1 MTIPVLAWSR
11 ARPSP
16 VVEAF
21 LRRSPIQSQAESIA
35 SAILADIRK
44 EGDKAV
50 LRHAR
55 RLDTPDLKRTQLRV
69 HDDEIAAASAAVD
82 APFRRSVREA
92 AKRITRFAR
101 AGIRKDWRIRTPGGG
116 FLGEQFR
123 PLDRV
128 GVYIPGGTAPLV
140 STALMTACLAKAAG
154 VPSIAACTPAGQD
167 GRVNPFVL
175 HALQVAGVTDIYR
188 VGGVQ
193 AIGAMAYGTASIPR
207 VQKIVGPGNAYVAA
221 AKKLVYGEVALDSIA
236 GPSEVAI
243 LADDSADARHIA
255 ADLLAQAEHG
265 TGEEKALMVSTSA
278 SLARAVAKELLV
290 QRDALPR
297 SALIDRVLV
306 KGVMAITVRS
316 LDDGIALINRF
327 APEHLEILTRE
338 PKSILPKLHAAG
350 AIFLGPWTP
359 ESAGDFVAGP
369 SHVLPTGGAAAM
381 FSGLTVDDFR
391 RRSSVLSLT
400 RNDLK
405 EMLPIIEDFGRV
417 EGLEGHARSAR
428 IRFQEPT

>member
-1 MTIPVLAWSR
+1 MKIPTASWSP
-11 ARPSP
+11 AKPSP

-21 LRRSPIQSQAESIA
+21 LNRSAVSSDATDVA
-35 SAILADIRK
+35 AAIIADIRR

-50 LRHAR
+50 VRHAR
-55 RLDTPDLKRTQLRV
+55 RLDTPNLTAAKLRV
-69 HDDEIAAASAAVD
+69 SDAEIAAASALVD
-82 APFRRSVREA
+82 RSFRRSVKEA
-92 AKRITRFAR
+92 AKRIDRFSR
-101 AGIRKDWRIRTPGGG
+101 AGLRKDWRMATPRGG

-140 STALMTACLAKAAG
+140 STALMTACLARAAG
-154 VPSIAACTPAGQD
+154 VPSIVACTPAGKD
-167 GRVNPFVL
+167 GAVNPFVL
-175 HALQVAGVTDIYR
+175 HAMQAAGVTEIYR
-188 VGGVQ
+188 IGGVM
-193 AIGAMAYGTASIPR
+193 AVGALAYGTKSIAR
-207 VQKIVGPGNAYVAA
+207 VQKIVGPGNAYVTA
-221 AKKLVYGEVALDSIA
+221 AKKLVYGQVALDSVA

-243 LADDSADARHIA
+243 LADDSADPRHVA

-265 TGEEKALMVSTSA
+265 TGEEKALLVTS
-278 SLARAVAKELLV
+278 SVKLARAVERELHT
-290 QRDALPR
+290 QRVALPR
-297 SALIDRVLV
+297 GSLIDRVLTKGILFVTV
-306 KGVMAITVRS
+306 KK
-316 LDDGIALINRF
+316 LDDGVAVINRF
-327 APEHLEILTRE
+327 APEHLEILVRN
-338 PKSILPKLHAAG
+338 PASFLPRLHAAG

-400 RNDLK
+400 RADLA
-405 EMLPIIEDFGRV
+405 EMLPVIEDFGRV

-428 IRFQEPT
+428 IRFLT